1 MSRNDIIDFLLGD
14 IAYAV
19 EHLQQMRLDERDID
33 VSTEK
38 KVKMM
43 AKVAAKIHMD
53 LFPDV
58 DFLYPPREKKRQ
70 RKEIKE
76 WREMMSRAAERVV
89 NEESK

>member
-53 LFPDV
+53 LS
-58 DFLYPPREKKRQ
+58 LT
-70 RKEIKE
+70 
-76 WREMMSRAAERVV
+76 
-89 NEESK
+89 

>member
-1 MSRNDIIDFLLGD
+1 MIFPRNIRSLNMSRTDDIIDFLLGD
-14 IAYAV
+14 IMYTV
-19 EHLQQMRLDERDID
+19 EHLRQMRLDGDDID

-38 KVKMM
+38 KVRMM

-70 RKEIKE
+70 RKEIKKCE
-76 WREMMSRAAERVV
+76 
-89 NEESK
+89 K

>member
-58 DFLYPPREKKRQ
+58 DFLYPPERKRGNEKK
-70 RKEIKE
+70 
-76 WREMMSRAAERVV
+76 
-89 NEESK
+89 